1 MQKNTELFRSLIENA
16 DKQTTISVLEYA
28 KYLYSKQ
35 NENSGAD
42 NMKNIHIEMY
52 NDQMTVSSREIARN
66 FEKEHRNVIRDI
78 ETIIAGVLKIEDTP
92 KDEKLINSH
101 CSNLSSETESKSQSS
116 KLKSEILKTETLF
129 IKSFYINERGR
140 KYTEYKLTRDGFS
153 LLVMGFTGQKALKWK
168 LDYIEAFNEMERR
181 LSNKTDPATVHEQP
195 PTYKNYNGANVLT
208 VRDISEI
215 TKVSVSTIRYTL
227 NSEHFTANK
236 DYFLLAG
243 KELRDFSYNNRYK
256 ATYELYII
264 TESGCSKLFNMFGAM
279 VFPTIPAIEAVQ
291 PTNYIQEIND
301 NITASKALINLLSVC
316 KTKQEATPILK
327 TLTKLSKQSAVYA
340 ESVTV

>member
-16 DKQTTISVLEYA
+16 DEQTTISVLEYA

-52 NDQMTVSSREIARN
+52 NDQMTVSSREIAKN
-66 FEKEHRNVIRDI
+66 FEKEHYNVIRDI
-78 ETIIAGVLKIEDTP
+78 ETLIEQMKNTNLNFEFGTKNNQLKIEGVKNNPEISQYFIETTY
-92 KDEKLINSH
+92 KDAKG
-101 CSNLSSETESKSQSS
+101 ET
-116 KLKSEILKTETLF
+116 
-129 IKSFYINERGR
+129 R
-140 KYTEYKLTRDGFS
+140 KEYKLTRDGFS

-181 LSNKTDPATVHEQP
+181 LSNKTDPATVHEQQP
-195 PTYKNYNGANVLT
+195 AYKNYNGANVLT

-243 KELRDFSYNNRYK
+243 KELRDFNYNNRYK

-264 TESGCSKLFNMFGAM
+264 TESGCSKLFNMFGAA
-279 VFPTIPAIEAVQ
+279 VFPTAPAIEAVQ
-291 PTNYIQEIND
+291 PANYIQEIND

-316 KTKQEATPILK
+316 RTKQEATPILK